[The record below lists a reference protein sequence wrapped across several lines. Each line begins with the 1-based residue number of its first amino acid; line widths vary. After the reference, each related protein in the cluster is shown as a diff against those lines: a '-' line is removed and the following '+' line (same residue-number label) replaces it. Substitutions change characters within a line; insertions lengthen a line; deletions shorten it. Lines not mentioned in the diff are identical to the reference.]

1 MIDIDAS
8 FIAIFIIVWIMVFV
22 LSRLFFNPLR
32 KIMEEREAKVK
43 GGQEAFQESTEVYE
57 KTVCEI
63 EERLKSARI
72 LSEQTKDNLKHE
84 ALKKRE
90 RMLGEISTEYRS
102 QVEKAQ
108 EKLEKQTT
116 SLRRELGAEAKLL
129 AERIEQKLLE

>member
-8 FIAIFIIVWIMVFV
+8 FIAIFIIVWIVVFV

-43 GGQEAFQESTEVYE
+43 GRQEAFQESTEVYE

-63 EERLKSARI
+63 EERLKSARVF
-72 LSEQTKDNLKHE
+72 SEQTKDNLKHE

-90 RMLGEISTEYRS
+90 LMLGEISTEYRS

-116 SLRRELGAEAKLL
+116 SLRRELGAEAMLL

>member
-32 KIMEEREAKVK
+32 KIMEEREVKVK
-43 GGQEAFQESTEVYE
+43 GRQEAFQESTEVYE

-90 RMLGEISTEYRS
+90 LMLEEISTEYRS